1 MSDESSIDLSSDG
14 YSSVPSIAHHMDSD
28 DDVYN
33 PKPQICHWVGC
44 ETQVANLDALV
55 DHLNEVHFGARKSKY
70 QCDWAGCSRQ
80 GMVQPSRFAL
90 VSHMRSHT
98 GEKPFYCSVPECDR
112 NFTRSDA
119 LAKHMRTVHETEQL
133 RPSDPQFKTHHS
145 GVIGNVDAVVEHLE
159 PRSLHT
165 LATTLESETRAMG
178 RTNEAQKITEI
189 VKDTT
194 PVLRIM
200 EYPED
205 GDLQTMPSETLKTL
219 YQDLKRKEAWA
230 LQLQKDLKK
239 ELKVGNRK
247 RRRLW
252 LEKEG
257 LLDQIMNYAPEGA
270 VREAISSPVAAK
282 TSVKNEPL
290 EASLEVV
297 SSKEPPA
304 PLPVLAPASSF
315 PQSYVNGNGVSG
327 ETSKIEEAAPLQ
339 S

>member
-1 MSDESSIDLSSDG
+1 MSDMSSSELSSDG
-14 YSSVPSIAHHMDSD
+14 YSSVPSLTHHMDSD

-165 LATTLESETRAMG
+165 LATTLEIETRALG
-178 RTNEAQKITEI
+178 RTNEAQKISEI
-189 VKDTT
+189 VKDTA

-205 GDLQTMPSETLKTL
+205 GDLQTMPSETLKAL

-230 LQLQKDLKK
+230 MQLQKDLQR

-257 LLDQIMNYAPEGA
+257 LLDKIMHYAPDGSELQ
-270 VREAISSPVAAK
+270 K
-282 TSVKNEPL
+282 VKNQ
-290 EASLEVV
+290 V
-297 SSKEPPA
+297 SPEIAKKK
-304 PLPVLAPASSF
+304 
-315 PQSYVNGNGVSG
+315 VNGDKEKAVKV
-327 ETSKIEEAAPLQ
+327 ET
-339 S
+339 

>member
-1 MSDESSIDLSSDG
+1 MSEMSSSELSSDG

-165 LATTLESETRAMG
+165 LATTLENETRTMG
-178 RTNEAQKITEI
+178 RTNEVQKITDI
-189 VKDTT
+189 VKDTI

-230 LQLQKDLKK
+230 LQLQNDLQK
-239 ELKVGNRK
+239 ELKIGNRK

-257 LLDQIMNYAPEGA
+257 LLDKIMNFAPEGA
-270 VREAISSPVAAK
+270 VREAMISS
-282 TSVKNEPL
+282 SVKNEPL
-290 EASLEVV
+290 EASLELS
-297 SSKEPPA
+297 SSKENKDPPA
-304 PLPVLAPASSF
+304 SVPVLEPNYSSS
-315 PQSYVNGNGVSG
+315 QSHVNGNGVSG
-327 ETSKIEEAAPLQ
+327 ETTKTEAADPAQ